1 MTQFDYE
8 SLSPIHRALFDGTRT
23 IIFKSFSVHT
33 GEFMMNCEFYR
44 ESKLMEGCF
53 QTLEDVLLTIERG
66 WSIIFQM
73 ELPSKDDS
81 KPFAQY
87 DLGVSLVRDLKEVRR
102 VIITMSLISQESY
115 AAQSVSFFPE
125 GDGKSTIFTRV
136 NGNLIEAPATDD
148 EVAETILSFI
158 ATNVPTE
165 LCTMMPL

>member
-8 SLSPIHRALFDGTRT
+8 SLSPIHRALFDGTRA

-53 QTLEDVLLTIERG
+53 QTLEDVLLTTGRG

-73 ELPSKDDS
+73 ELSSKDDS
-81 KPFAQY
+81 KPLAQY
-87 DLGVSLVRDLKEVRR
+87 DLGVSLIRDLKDVRR
-102 VIITMSLISQESY
+102 VIVTMSLISQESY
-115 AAQSVSFFPE
+115 ATQSVSFFPE
-125 GDGKSTIFTRV
+125 GDGESTVFTRV

-158 ATNVPTE
+158 VTNVPTE